1 MQKNQQTTPPKKQ
14 KENTNQ
20 PKKPK
25 QTKQKTPPPLKQTGG
40 GGLDFEYS
48 GGSETLDS
56 VKVKNCRQRRWQQQ
70 QVNLSLQMS

>member
-20 PKKPK
+20 PKNPK
-25 QTKQKTPPPLKQTGG
+25 QTKQKTPPLKQTGG

-56 VKVKNCRQRRWQQQ
+56 VKVKNCGQRRWQQQ